1 MATTSQLY
9 LLADHIKLSLLERQR
24 AISLGLPPNS
34 QDGDISRSLEA
45 LRDGTD
51 KLDNVEAP
59 ILRKQYQELYQQFSG
74 TALDLPA
81 TLTEPNDPSLA
92 NDFTSAQ
99 QQFQSRNPLGAR
111 KTSKAVRFSDDPLE
125 DETANRTALL
135 PYRDDPD
142 DAPPDH
148 IALDNQ
154 QVHDYH
160 RQVIR
165 DQDEQLDHLSIS
177 VRRQGELS
185 IQIGNELDEQNGML
199 GETEEYVDRHQTQ
212 LDRAKRRLDGIVKK
226 GKEGGSWTIIAILT
240 IILVLL
246 LIVLK

>member
-1 MATTSQLY
+1 MATASQLY

-24 AISLGLPPNS
+24 AISLNLPSTS
-34 QDGDISRSLEA
+34 QDGEISRSLEA

-51 KLDNVEAP
+51 KLDNAETPV
-59 ILRKQYQELYQQFSG
+59 LRKQYQELHQQFRGAAPDAS
-74 TALDLPA
+74 A
-81 TLTEPNDPSLA
+81 TLTMPNVPDS
-92 NDFTSAQ
+92 TSARQ
-99 QQFQSRNPLGAR
+99 PPLSHPTLGVG

-125 DETANRTALL
+125 EDTTNRAALM

-148 IALDNQ
+148 TALDNQ

-199 GETEEYVDRHQTQ
+199 GETEEYVDRHQNQ